1 MAVEVPGEEAGLT
14 AENKNT
20 SLGVQFGAALW
31 FLLMALVA
39 AAFCW
44 GWGSERGLRRGACV
58 EMCRPA
64 KFDNDQEVNGGC
76 LCIGSDKVLRRRP
89 AP

>member
-1 MAVEVPGEEAGLT
+1 MSTG
-14 AENKNT
+14 NRDT
-20 SLGVQFGAALW
+20 SLDVPFEAALW
-31 FLLMALVA
+31 LLLAALVA
-39 AAFCW
+39 AGFCW
-44 GWGSERGLRRGACV
+44 CWGAERGLRRGACV

-89 AP
+89 SP